1 MLYTPAKRDSITLV
15 DVTESDQP
23 DEEAKSLL
31 AVVKAVENK
40 VDIVVDY
47 LVDNG
52 ADVNAQDKYGMT
64 PMHHTAIRGNRKAL
78 QRLLISPG
86 IIKEPRDA
94 QDSTP
99 LHLAATYNQPSIAKI
114 LLNEGQANPRAID
127 KDLRTPLH
135 EACQEGNVL
144 VAKILLETAQDKFG
158 PAFVKAM
165 TGDRDDGGATPL
177 LLGVGKGGTS
187 IIHLLLSFH
196 ANPNQRNKDNVFP
209 VHSAARTGNLD
220 TLVLLYQVN
229 KKWHKFSYTW
239 GLKDTPVPV
248 HMT

>member
-1 MLYTPAKRDSITLV
+1 MV
-15 DVTESDQP
+15 FQESF
-23 DEEAKSLL
+23 
-31 AVVKAVENK
+31 KAVENK

-158 PAFVKAM
+158 PAIEF
-165 TGDRDDGGATPL
+165 TLELRHLCQDHFSDGSMLPRL
-177 LLGVGKGGTS
+177 LLA
-187 IIHLLLSFH
+187 L
-196 ANPNQRNKDNVFP
+196 A
-209 VHSAARTGNLD
+209 
-220 TLVLLYQVN
+220 
-229 KKWHKFSYTW
+229 
-239 GLKDTPVPV
+239 
-248 HMT
+248 